1 MKGSDLM
8 FVSKNLAVNKNGHLT
23 VGGVDTVELAKEYG
37 TPLYVMDEGLIREHC
52 RCFRESMDRY
62 YGGEGLVCYASKAF
76 CCKAM
81 CRIMHEEGMGL
92 DVVSEGELYT
102 ALSVGFPAERICFH
116 GNNKTD
122 HELSYALENGVGR
135 IIVDNIYELDRL
147 SRLAEK
153 LGKSANIMYRIKPG
167 IDAHTHN
174 FVMTGQIDSK
184 FGFALETG
192 EAYEAVKKAIEC
204 ANINLVG
211 LHCHIGSQIFDIDP
225 FVKAAEVMLTF
236 IAKIKDELGFEVKEL
251 NLGGGFG
258 IKYTEEDEPVAYD
271 KYMEKVSEKVK
282 AVCAEKNISLP
293 YILIEPGRS
302 VAAPAG
308 ITLYTVGGRKVIP
321 NIRTYISV
329 DGGMCDNPRYAL
341 YQSKYDIV
349 AANKADMP
357 KNDVVTVAG
366 KCCETGDLI
375 GEGMTVQQ
383 LEPGDILAV
392 LATGAYNYSMS
403 SNYNRIPKPAVVMVK
418 DGSSRVVVKRETLE
432 DIIRN
437 DI

>member
-1 MKGSDLM
+1 MVKML
-8 FVSKNLAVNKNGHLT
+8 VSKNLAVNEQGHLT
-23 VGGVDTVELAKEYG
+23 VGGMDTVELAKEYG
-37 TPLYVMDEGLIREHC
+37 TPLYIMDEGLIREHC
-52 RCFRESMDRY
+52 RSFKESMDKY
-62 YGGEGLVCYASKAF
+62 YGGQGLVCYASKAF

-81 CRIMHEEGMGL
+81 CRIMLEEGLGL

-102 ALSVGFPAERICFH
+102 ALSVGFPPEKLCFH

-135 IIVDNIYELDRL
+135 IIVDNIYELERL
-147 SRLAEK
+147 NRLAEK
-153 LGKSANIMYRIKPG
+153 TGRTANIMYRIKPG

-174 FVMTGQIDSK
+174 FIMTGQIDSK

-204 ANINLVG
+204 SHINLVG

-258 IKYTEEDEPVAYD
+258 IRYTEEDAPVGYD

-282 AVCAEKNISLP
+282 EVCTEKNIKLP
-293 YILIEPGRS
+293 FILIEPGRS
-302 VAAPAG
+302 IAAPAG
-308 ITLYTVGGRKVIP
+308 ITLYTVGGRKEIP
-321 NIRTYISV
+321 NIRTYVSI
-329 DGGMCDNPRYAL
+329 DGGMGDNPRYAL
-341 YQSKYDIV
+341 YQSKYDV
-349 AANKADMP
+349 EVANKANLP
-357 KNDVVTVAG
+357 KTETVTVAG

-375 GEGMTVQQ
+375 GEGMPIQPV
-383 LEPGDILAV
+383 EPGDILAV

-403 SNYNRIPKPAVVMVK
+403 SNYNRIPKPPVVMVR
-418 DGSSRVVVKRETLE
+418 DGKSRVVVKRETFE
-432 DIIRN
+432 DIVRN
-437 DI
+437 DID